1 MSVKGQTNGSLL
13 GGGGWRSGGESSL
26 FVARHRPEK
35 KGMGD
40 GAKLLSEAAASFEPH
55 QGTFNPS

>member
-1 MSVKGQTNGSLL
+1 MGLCWVEVV
-13 GGGGWRSGGESSL
+13 GGHGGKSSL

-40 GAKLLSEAAASFEPH
+40 GVKLLSEAAASFEPH